1 MRALDQAPRKP
12 ELSTTQERTKA
23 TRLLVISRG
32 AGRMTSEVESKLRA
46 DFADHVV
53 LDFDP
58 DEDLEQFVTP
68 QARIIVAGGDGT
80 VEFIVRKFA
89 DSKHPVGIISLGTFN
104 NLARALGLPT
114 DLDEAIKVAR
124 DGQPR
129 SITLGR
135 VNERIFVE
143 ACAIGL
149 FGETIALGESAKD
162 LEFGAL
168 AVKLK
173 DVIAAKR
180 FHYTLSGDFEGS
192 GSAMSLVFSNTASI
206 GSQLP
211 VSDASPTDPYLEFSV
226 HAGHTRWDILRR
238 AIQSAVLFKHS
249 EEGSGQVFH
258 FRKLEVTTRPRV
270 RVYADNY
277 LVGRT
282 PAKITAETSALKV
295 LLPS

>member
-1 MRALDQAPRKP
+1 
-12 ELSTTQERTKA
+12 LSTETQTDA

-32 AGRMTSEVESKLRA
+32 AGGMTPEIEDRLRTA
-46 DFADHVV
+46 FTDYLIV
-53 LDFDP
+53 DFDP
-58 DEDLEQFVTP
+58 NEDLDRLVSP

-89 DSKHPVGIISLGTFN
+89 DSIHPIGIISLGTFN
-104 NLARALGLPT
+104 NLSRALGLPT
-114 DLDEAIKVAR
+114 DLDKAIAVAR
-124 DGQPR
+124 DGHARP
-129 SITLGR
+129 ITVGR
-135 VNERIFVE
+135 VNGKVFVE

-162 LEFGAL
+162 MEFGRL
-168 AVKLK
+168 AAKLK

-180 FHYTLSGDFEGS
+180 FRYDLLGDIDGN

-226 HAGHTRWDILRR
+226 HAGSTRWDIVRR
-238 AIQSAVLFKHS
+238 ALASAVLFKHA
-249 EEGSGQVFH
+249 EEGTGQVFK
-258 FRKLEVTTRPRV
+258 FRKLEVKTKPRM

-282 PAKITAETSALKV
+282 PATITAEASALKV
-295 LLPS
+295 LLPN